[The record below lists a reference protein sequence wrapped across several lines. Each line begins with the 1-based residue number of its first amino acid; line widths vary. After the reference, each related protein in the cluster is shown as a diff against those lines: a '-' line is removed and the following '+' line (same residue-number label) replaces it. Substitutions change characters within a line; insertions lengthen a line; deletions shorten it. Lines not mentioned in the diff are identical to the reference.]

1 METVA
6 DPLPLAGSEGL
17 WRGAMRR
24 IARDRVAM
32 VCAAIVG
39 AFVLAMVAVSF
50 GWLAADWNR
59 QAGVTY
65 ARPTFLGPEPAADR
79 SAQGAGEGTRAEA
92 GTALDIRDI
101 DPLAPSAE
109 AVEARARQIRSAE
122 PARRETLTF
131 GGDQWGRDVLAKTVK
146 GAQSSMLVGFGAA
159 VLASIIG
166 TLLGAIAGYGGRA
179 ADDACEW
186 FYAVFTSVPWL
197 MLILALAAVLK
208 QRGLIPIVLILGCT
222 GWTGI
227 YRLIRAEYLKHA
239 QREYV
244 RAADAIGAGR
254 LRRMFVHILPNV
266 SHVIL
271 VQLAQNVVGF
281 IKAEVILS
289 YLGFGVAVDM
299 VSWGTMLAEAQSELV
314 VGKWWQLAAVAAAMT
329 VLITAF
335 SLLTDA
341 LRDALDPRLS

>member
-1 METVA
+1 M
-6 DPLPLAGSEGL
+6 AGSAGL
-17 WRGAMRR
+17 WRGALRKL
-24 IARDRVAM
+24 ARDRVAIG
-32 VCAAIVG
+32 CAGIVA
-39 AFVLAMVAVSF
+39 AFVIAMLGVSL

-59 QAGVTY
+59 QVGVTY
-65 ARPTFLGPEPAADR
+65 ARPAFLGPEHAAER
-79 SAQGAGEGTRAEA
+79 SAVGPGEVVEAEA
-92 GTALDIRDI
+92 PAMLDIRDI
-101 DPLAPSAE
+101 DPLAGSAA
-109 AVEARARQIRSAE
+109 AVDARAREIRSAE
-122 PARRETLTF
+122 PARRETLAF
-131 GGDQWGRDVLAKTVK
+131 GGDQWGRDVLSKTVK

-159 VLASIIG
+159 VLASFIG

-197 MLILALAAVLK
+197 LLILALAAVLK

-244 RAADAIGAGR
+244 RAADAIGASR

-271 VQLAQNVVGF
+271 VQLAQNAVGF

-314 VGKWWQLAAVAAAMT
+314 VGKWWQLAAVAVAMT